1 MVAARVLEHG
11 VDPYRAHG
19 ELWSAGSPEDSLC
32 FSGANLIP
40 LLGDEDAVR
49 SFADRARRGAR
60 ACSSL
65 VGPAELVLPLW
76 ERLTPVWG
84 PARDVRA
91 TQPLLAMRGPA
102 LVAADPGVRQ
112 VRPHEIDRYL
122 PAAIAMFT
130 AEVGVDPRGADGGRS
145 YRARVAD
152 LIAAG
157 RAWARFEAG
166 RVVFKAEVGS
176 MSDQVGQIQG
186 VWVDPDWRGRGLGS
200 AGTAAVAARVSELG
214 LVPSLY
220 VNAFNVAARN
230 SYAKVGFREVG
241 TFATVLL
248 H

>member
-1 MVAARVLEHG
+1 MST
-11 VDPYRAHG
+11 PYRVHG
-19 ELWSAGSPEDSLC
+19 ELWSVGPPEESLC

-40 LLGDEDAVR
+40 LLGGPESVR
-49 SFADRARRGAR
+49 GFAERARRGVR

-76 ERLTPVWG
+76 EQLAPGWG
-84 PARDVRA
+84 PARDVRPD
-91 TQPLLAMRGPA
+91 QPVLTLAGRPRIA
-102 LVAADPGVRQ
+102 PDPQVRQ

-130 AEVGVDPRGADGGRS
+130 AEVGIDPRGADGGRG
-145 YRARVAD
+145 YRSRVAD

-157 RAWARFEAG
+157 RAWARFESG

-176 MSDQVGQIQG
+176 MSDLVGQIQG
-186 VWVDPDWRGRGLGS
+186 VWVDPAWRGRGLGA
-200 AGTAAVAARVSELG
+200 AGTAAVAVGVQGLG
-214 LVPSLY
+214 LLPSLY
-220 VNAFNVAARN
+220 VNAFNEPARR